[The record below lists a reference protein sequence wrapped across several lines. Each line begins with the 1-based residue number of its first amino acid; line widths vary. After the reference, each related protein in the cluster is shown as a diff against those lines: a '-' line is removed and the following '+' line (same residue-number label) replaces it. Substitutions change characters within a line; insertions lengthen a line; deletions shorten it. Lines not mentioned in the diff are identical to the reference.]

1 MCGHRGLTSRRWLP
15 PRHPRVEWKRPLT
28 RNWLTDEQVQNGNVR
43 LQSLVEADRETYF
56 GTYADHLEQAIVV
69 TIEPSVSDVS
79 TVLESLAEA
88 AAGDVR

>member
-1 MCGHRGLTSRRWLP
+1 
-15 PRHPRVEWKRPLT
+15 
-28 RNWLTDEQVQNGNVR
+28 
-43 LQSLVEADRETYF
+43 VEADRETYF